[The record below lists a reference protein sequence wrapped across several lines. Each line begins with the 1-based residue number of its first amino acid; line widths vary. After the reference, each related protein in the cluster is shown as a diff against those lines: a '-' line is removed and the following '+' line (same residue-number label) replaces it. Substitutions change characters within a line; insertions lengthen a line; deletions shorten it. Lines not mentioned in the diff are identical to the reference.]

1 VKTIV
6 ITGAT
11 SGIGF
16 EIAKTCLKNGYHVIG
31 IGRNKEKNEE
41 TLKKLSNINQ
51 DVNVDYF
58 LADLLEIDEINS
70 VSKQISELIENRYD
84 RKLFGLINNV
94 GCIRSWYQT
103 NSYGYEHQFALNHL
117 SSVLLTNNL
126 LRYLIN
132 DSGRIIFTSSESHKN
147 MKMHWNDI
155 MYEKRY
161 RPLMAYKQSKLS
173 NLLFVYKLNDMFMS
187 KGIRAYGIDPG
198 LVNTNIGLKNT
209 SGLVSFVWK
218 LRKKKGVGP
227 EVPAK
232 TYLWLL
238 NQTKHPKSLYYH
250 DSASKGFSREVNI
263 KNADRLLK
271 LSEKLLHIKVGDTL

>member
-1 VKTIV
+1 MKTIV

-16 EIAKTCLKNGYHVIG
+16 EIAKACLENGYHVIG

-41 TLKKLSNINQ
+41 ALKKLSNINQ

-58 LADLLEIDEINS
+58 LADLLEIDEINR
-70 VSKQISELIENRYD
+70 VSKQISELLENRYD
-84 RKLFGLINNV
+84 KKLFGLINNA
-94 GCIRSWYQT
+94 GCVRSWYQT

-126 LRYLIN
+126 LKYLIN
-132 DSGRIIFTSSESHKN
+132 ASGRIIFTSSQSHKN
-147 MKMHWNDI
+147 MKMHWKDI

-161 RPLMAYKQSKLS
+161 HPLMAYKQSKLC
-173 NLLFVYKLNDMFMS
+173 NLLFAYKLNDMFMS
-187 KGIRAYGIDPG
+187 KGVRAYGIDPG

-218 LRKKKGVGP
+218 LRKKKGVSP
-227 EVPAK
+227 KVPAK

-238 NQTKHPKSLYYH
+238 NQTKHPESLYYH
-250 DSASKGFSREVNI
+250 DSAPQGFSSEVKI
-263 KNADRLLK
+263 INADRLLK
-271 LSEKLLHIKVGDTL
+271 LSEKLLNIKLGDKL